1 MSQFY
6 LFLAIDPYNFS
17 YTFDVMFSSYI
28 SIIL

>member
-1 MSQFY
+1 